1 MRKVLIIDDD
11 IKLCKAIKR
20 YAAEDFTVDYVNDGD
35 IKKIQHLLNSNFYD
49 GIVFDL
55 EIGEINGLELY
66 EKMIGSISCAVVFL
80 SGTSSTDMRIN
91 ALNAGADD
99 FLQKPIDL
107 RELLVRLKKVISN
120 SCASHIEIYA
130 DYTINTLTE
139 EIYKGN
145 KKIKL
150 PPKSDK
156 LLKYL
161 IRNPNRDLTRKEL
174 LETVWQYYDVNGN
187 RIIDTNINLI
197 RTETRDENILTV
209 RGVGYRYETIR

>member
-35 IKKIQHLLNSNFYD
+35 IQKLQHLLDSNFYD

-66 EKMIGSISCAVVFL
+66 EKFKGSISCAVIFL
-80 SGTSSTDMRIN
+80 SGTSSSDIRIN

-120 SCASHIEIYA
+120 SSASHIEIYA

-150 PPKSDK
+150 PPKADK

-161 IRNPNRDLTRKEL
+161 IRNPNRDLARKEL
-174 LETVWQYYDVNGN
+174 LETVWQYYDVDGN

-197 RTETRDENILTV
+197 RTETRDEKILTV